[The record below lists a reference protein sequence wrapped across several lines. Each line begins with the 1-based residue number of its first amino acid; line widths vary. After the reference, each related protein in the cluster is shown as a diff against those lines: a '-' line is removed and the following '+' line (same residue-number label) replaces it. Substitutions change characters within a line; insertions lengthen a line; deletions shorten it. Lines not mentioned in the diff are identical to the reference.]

1 MKAAQTSDQVPIYLE
16 DRKLIRRL
24 LKGDE
29 RAFDQFFRENFS
41 RLYRFAQARVS
52 TDTEATREIV
62 LASMSRALTKM
73 SGYRGESA
81 LFTWLCVICR
91 NEIVD
96 WSRRNAKYR
105 EHVVLT
111 EDHPEIQAAVDS
123 FVAPVSEDPRRQY
136 QKYEAAR
143 LIQVALDKLPP
154 SYGDA
159 LEWKYIEG
167 HTVKEIARRMGV
179 SHEAAQS
186 LLARA
191 RRAFEEIYS
200 TLTGPVFDP
209 AGTTST

>member
-1 MKAAQTSDQVPIYLE
+1 VPIYLE
-16 DRKLIRRL
+16 DKKLIKRL
-24 LKGDE
+24 LGGDE

-41 RLYRFAQARVS
+41 RLYRFAQARMS
-52 TDTEATREIV
+52 GDEQAIREVV
-62 LASMSRALTKM
+62 LAAMSRALKKL
-73 SGYRGESA
+73 SNYRGEAA

-96 WSRRNAKYR
+96 WSRRNARYL

-123 FVAPVSEDPRRQY
+123 LVVSAKDDPRRQY
-136 QKYEAAR
+136 QKYEASR
-143 LIQVALDKLPP
+143 LIQVALDRLPP

-167 HTVKEIARRMGV
+167 YSVKEIAQRMGV

-200 TLTGPVFDP
+200 TLARPVLNP
-209 AGTTST
+209 AGTGGA

>member
-1 MKAAQTSDQVPIYLE
+1 VPNYLE
-16 DRKLIRRL
+16 DKKLIRRL

-29 RAFDQFFRENFS
+29 RACDQFFRENFS
-41 RLYRFAQARVS
+41 RLYRFAQARICADS
-52 TDTEATREIV
+52 EATREVV
-62 LASMSRALTKM
+62 LATLTKALKKM
-73 SGYRGESA
+73 GGYRGESA

-96 WSRRNAKYR
+96 WSRRNATYR
-105 EHVVLT
+105 KHVVLT
-111 EDHPEIQAAVDS
+111 EDYPEIQAAVDS
-123 FVAPVSEDPRRQY
+123 FVAPANDDPRRQY

-143 LIQVALDKLPP
+143 LIQVALDKLPS

-159 LEWKYIEG
+159 LELKYIEG
-167 HTVKEIARRMGV
+167 HSVKEIARRMGV

-209 AGTTST
+209 AGTGGT